1 MKEFT
6 TKGMPVERVKPLALL
21 GTTRLCGKSRMEIK
35 RGCSAQGTP
44 RSKEQ
49 WRVELLVR
57 YGAKLIEQSD
67 AIFDDARLFLTP
79 VPIFGSVPLGVVIDW
94 WQNYNCSQ
102 AEESDGTLHCIYD
115 WEIGPYKKWGHE
127 CNTDKERGVYYI
139 GMDGKSYFAPAHSVH
154 QLRSSI
160 EEVRERYKGVISC
173 QGVFDLEDAI
183 EWLLGVKVYEQL

>member
-21 GTTRLCGKSRMEIK
+21 GTTRLCGESRMEMK
-35 RGCSAQGTP
+35 RGGYAKGTP
-44 RSKEQ
+44 RAKEE

-57 YGAKLIEQSD
+57 YGAELVKQSD
-67 AIFDDARLFLTP
+67 VIFADARLFLTP

-94 WQNYNCSQ
+94 WQNYKCSQ
-102 AEESDGTLHCIYD
+102 AEDSDGTLHYIYD
-115 WEIGPYKKWGHE
+115 CEIGPYKKWGHE
-127 CNTDKERGVYYI
+127 CNTDKVRGVYYI
-139 GMDGKSYFAPAHSVH
+139 GIEGKSYFAPARSVH

-160 EEVRERYKGVISC
+160 EEVQQRYNSIFSH